1 MSQIILETHINAPAE
16 ICFDLMRDIR
26 IHAQTTAQT
35 NEKTVAGVTDGM
47 ISVGQTVTF
56 EGTHFGI
63 RQRLTVKVV
72 EFDRPR
78 LFVDEMTEGSFK
90 TFKHR
95 HEFFPQNR
103 RTLMRDT
110 LTWTSPFG
118 NPPLQVTVTPCDRVM
133 FARAARL
140 VKASGVCTLTA
151 TLKLPT
157 SFPPE
162 PVNVYVPAEAV
173 TEPAGRGAW

>member
-1 MSQIILETHINAPAE
+1 
-16 ICFDLMRDIR
+16 MRDIR

-35 NEKTVAGVTDGM
+35 NEKAVAGVTDGM
-47 ISVGQTVTF
+47 ISLGQTVTF

-118 NPPLQVTVTPCDRVM
+118 VLGKIVDKLLLERHLIDLVSTRNS
-133 FARAARL
+133 RL
-140 VKASGVCTLTA
+140 K
-151 TLKLPT
+151 
-157 SFPPE
+157 E
-162 PVNVYVPAEAV
+162 IAESS
-173 TEPAGRGAW
+173 

>member
-1 MSQIILETHINAPAE
+1 MSQIILETQINAPAE

-26 IHAQTTAQT
+26 IHARTTAQT

-47 ISVGQTVTF
+47 ISLGQTVTF

-90 TFKHR
+90 TFKHT
-95 HEFFPQNR
+95 HEFFPQNG

-118 NPPLQVTVTPCDRVM
+118 VLGKIVDKLLLERHLIDLVSTRNS
-133 FARAARL
+133 RL
-140 VKASGVCTLTA
+140 K
-151 TLKLPT
+151 
-157 SFPPE
+157 E
-162 PVNVYVPAEAV
+162 IAESS
-173 TEPAGRGAW
+173 

>member
-35 NEKTVAGVTDGM
+35 NEKAVAGVTDGM
-47 ISVGQTVTF
+47 ISLGQTVTF

-118 NPPLQVTVTPCDRVM
+118 VLGKIVDKLLLERHLIDLVSTRNS
-133 FARAARL
+133 RL
-140 VKASGVCTLTA
+140 K
-151 TLKLPT
+151 
-157 SFPPE
+157 E
-162 PVNVYVPAEAV
+162 IAESS
-173 TEPAGRGAW
+173 

>member
-1 MSQIILETHINAPAE
+1 MSQIILETQINAPAE

-90 TFKHR
+90 TFKHT

-118 NPPLQVTVTPCDRVM
+118 VLGKIVDKLLLERHLIDLVSTRNS
-133 FARAARL
+133 RL
-140 VKASGVCTLTA
+140 K
-151 TLKLPT
+151 
-157 SFPPE
+157 E
-162 PVNVYVPAEAV
+162 IAESS
-173 TEPAGRGAW
+173 